1 MGDGGRVMTEAEIN
15 HYRRHLLA
23 MRRRLGADVS
33 ELADEALRP
42 VGGEASGNLSDVPI
56 HPADL
61 ASENNEEEITL
72 DLMENEGRIL
82 AEIDDALKRIE
93 QGTFGRC
100 ENCHREIPRE
110 RLDAV
115 PYARYCIRCARKL
128 QAEADR

>member
-1 MGDGGRVMTEAEIN
+1 MTAAEID
-15 HYRRHLLA
+15 HFRRRLLA

-56 HPADL
+56 HLADL
-61 ASENNEEEITL
+61 ASGSDEEEITL
-72 DLMENEGRIL
+72 DLMENEGRIMS
-82 AEIDDALKRIE
+82 EIDDALERIE

-100 ENCHREIPRE
+100 ENCHEEIPRE
-110 RLDAV
+110 RLEAV
-115 PYARYCIRCARKL
+115 PYTRYCIRCAREL